1 MPKLNQK
8 YNISPSHCQVASSAI
23 AGYMGV
29 KQEYSSQVLKQEE
42 PQKPEIAPVLEK
54 VVKQP

>member
-42 PQKPEIAPVLEK
+42 PQKTETAPVLEK
-54 VVKQP
+54 VLK